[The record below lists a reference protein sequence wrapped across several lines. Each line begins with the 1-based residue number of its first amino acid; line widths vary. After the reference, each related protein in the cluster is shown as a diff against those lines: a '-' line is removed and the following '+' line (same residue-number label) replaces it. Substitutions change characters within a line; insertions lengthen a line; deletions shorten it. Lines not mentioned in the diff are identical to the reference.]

1 MGSLEAGYG
10 NGGAASPK
18 IMKLRACH
26 LDCQDSTDAKAWHHL
41 GFKFKLLEIQTPET
55 RSSWDP
61 YLHKPTSIAKTIL
74 PKKISF
80 IKLTSISRH
89 AGMSAKSKFTVRPFS
104 RPARSDL
111 KDALRVNISASALLS
126 LKLRSGDLC
135 LLQQDASPER
145 PAIAWQAVEKIQ
157 DNVIQISKVLQ
168 DLYGLKLGDKISLS
182 NTNKA
187 VQDAHAVKV
196 REVVELES
204 SPSICGPLS
213 GEDTPHWE
221 WLLYDPLSRA
231 ESLMCGLH
239 FDSVQ
244 ARGQK
249 RNFII
254 SKIDGVDSHSSS
266 TICRFTPTTTVSVLS
281 QADQPASDQMFEG
294 LRGTKLGDSRI
305 GGLERQL
312 DQINLLLRRFE
323 PQFQNLTGPYNF
335 QPSQGLLLYGPKGTG
350 KSLVIDTLADVPWRG
365 VIRWSA
371 VLLGSGRN
379 DLAEQLQ
386 NRFSDSLHQQP
397 CLMIIEQLEILASKR
412 GTMED
417 SSYSSLVP
425 ALRQGLELI
434 RKAAVLVVAEVRHPN
449 NIDDS
454 LRAQTRFGI
463 EVELPVPAANGRLE
477 IMRCIR
483 GNADQPDDAILQDI
497 ADRTHGY
504 VGADLFALYQRIL
517 ESAAHRTLALQE
529 NIEHQLNGFT
539 LGSSTQQRSHPSLP
553 DSKPVL
559 TILPTDINTALSST
573 PPTAMQEVFLE
584 IPNIHWSDIGGQH
597 HTKQRLQRAVTRP
610 VRNQSTMQRLNLRTN
625 RGVLLYG
632 PPGCSK
638 TLLAKALATESGL
651 NFLAVKGAELVSTYV
666 GESERAVRE
675 VFRKARAA
683 SPSIIFFDEFDAIA
697 SVRSGGGS
705 SSSTGGSNLNILTT
719 LLNEMDGFEQL
730 RNVLIVAATNR
741 PEILDPALLRPGRL
755 DNLVYVGPPDVQARK
770 EILRL
775 WLKKSDA
782 AEDVDVDLLAEM
794 TEGYSGAEMVSIC
807 ETAGGFA
814 MDDEEVEKRSGEG
827 EEGGDGGGG
836 GVKIGMD
843 HLRRAVGEVRRGI
856 TDEVIRGYVDWGAG
870 RGGT

>member
-1 MGSLEAGYG
+1 
-10 NGGAASPK
+10 
-18 IMKLRACH
+18 
-26 LDCQDSTDAKAWHHL
+26 
-41 GFKFKLLEIQTPET
+41 
-55 RSSWDP
+55 
-61 YLHKPTSIAKTIL
+61 
-74 PKKISF
+74 
-80 IKLTSISRH
+80 
-89 AGMSAKSKFTVRPFS
+89 MSARTKFTVRPLS
-104 RPARSDL
+104 RPPRSDL

-126 LKLRSGDLC
+126 LKLRPGDLC

-157 DNVIQISKVLQ
+157 DNVIQISKMLQ

-182 NTNKA
+182 NTNTA

-204 SPSICGPLS
+204 SPPIGPLS
-213 GEDTPHWE
+213 DEDRAHWA

-231 ESLMCGLH
+231 ECLMCGLH

-266 TICRFTPTTTVSVLS
+266 TICRFTPATTVSILS
-281 QADQPASDQMFEG
+281 RADQPASDRMVEG
-294 LRGTKLGDSRI
+294 LRGIKLDETRI
-305 GGLERQL
+305 GGLRRQL

-323 PQFQNLTGPYNF
+323 PQFQNLTRHYNY

-350 KSLVIDTLADVPWRG
+350 KSLVIDTLADIPWRS

-371 VLLGSGRN
+371 VSLGRN
-379 DLAEQLQ
+379 DLAEQLL
-386 NRFSDSLHQQP
+386 NRFSESLHQQP
-397 CLMIIEQLEILASKR
+397 CLMIIEQLEILACKR

-463 EVELPVPAANGRLE
+463 EIELPVPAANGRLE

-483 GNADQPDDAILQDI
+483 GNADQPDDAILQDV

-517 ESAAHRTLALQE
+517 ETAAHRTLALQE
-529 NIEHQLNGFT
+529 NMEHQLNSPP
-539 LGSSTQQRSHPSLP
+539 LGSSTHQSSHPFQP
-553 DSKPVL
+553 DSQPNL
-559 TILPTDINTALSST
+559 TILSTDINTALSST
-573 PPTAMQEVFLE
+573 RPTAMQEVFLE
-584 IPNIHWSDIGGQH
+584 TPNIHWSDIGGQQ

-610 VRNQSTMQRLNLRTN
+610 IRNQSSMQRLNLRTN

-683 SPSIIFFDEFDAIA
+683 SPSIIFFDEFDSIA

-705 SSSTGGSNLNILTT
+705 SSPTGGSNLNILTT

-814 MDDEEVEKRSGEG
+814 MDDEEVEQGSGEG
-827 EEGGDGGGG
+827 EEEGGDGGG

-856 TDEVIRGYVDWGAG
+856 TDELVRGYVDWGTG